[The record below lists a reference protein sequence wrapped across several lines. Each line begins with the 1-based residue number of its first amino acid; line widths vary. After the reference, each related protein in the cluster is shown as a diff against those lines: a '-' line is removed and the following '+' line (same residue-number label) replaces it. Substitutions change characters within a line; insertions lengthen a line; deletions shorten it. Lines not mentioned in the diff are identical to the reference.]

1 MRSSGKAIAHP
12 NIAIAKYWGKKAV
25 SGNIP
30 AVPSLSV
37 TLDGMTT
44 TTEVVLDANAKA
56 DSLVLDGRDA
66 DADALARAVALLDR
80 VRARAGRRV
89 FARVVSAND
98 FPTASGLASSA
109 SGFAALALAATHAY
123 GLDLAAAEI
132 ASLARESSA
141 SAARS
146 LFSGYATLDT
156 NGVARQVAPAD
167 QLDLR
172 VLVCVTTEEKKA
184 VGSTSGMILTAKNS
198 PFYASWLEAAP
209 RIFDDVIAALRAKD
223 FERLGAAAEASAF
236 AMHGSAL
243 AAGIAYMNA
252 TSHAVI
258 AESRVLRDE
267 GTRAFVTMDAGP
279 HVKVLVLEADRKS
292 VAARMKSVP
301 GVLRVIEAR
310 PGEGAALIDESAP

>member
-1 MRSSGKAIAHP
+1 MSASGKAVAHP
-12 NIAIAKYWGKKAV
+12 NIAIAKYWGKKAI

-44 TTEVVLDANAKA
+44 TTEVVLDANAKG
-56 DSLVLDGRDA
+56 DSLVLDGQEGDA
-66 DADALARAVALLDR
+66 EALARAVALLDR
-80 VRARAGRRV
+80 VRARASRRV
-89 FARVVSAND
+89 FARIVSAND

-123 GLDLAAAEI
+123 GLDLGAAEI

-146 LFSGYATLDT
+146 LFSGYAVLDT
-156 NGVARQVAPAD
+156 DGVTRQVAPAD

-172 VLVCVTTEEKKA
+172 VLVCVTTRQKKA
-184 VGSTSGMILTAKNS
+184 VGSTSGMTITAKNS
-198 PFYASWLEAAP
+198 PYYASWLEVAP
-209 RIFDDVIAALRAKD
+209 RIFEDVLAALRAKD
-223 FERLGAAAEASAF
+223 FERLGIAAEASAF

-243 AAGIAYMNA
+243 AAGVAYLNA

-258 AESRVLRDE
+258 AEVRALRGE
-267 GTRAFVTMDAGP
+267 GILAFATMDAGP
-279 HVKVLVLEADRKS
+279 HVKVLVREDDRKR
-292 VAARMKSVP
+292 VAERMKNVT
-301 GVLRVIEAR
+301 GVLRVIETR
-310 PGEGAALIDESAP
+310 PGDGAVLVHENAS